1 MKNFLLRLL
10 VNAAALWV
18 AAAIVPGVALS
29 EDALD
34 ILLVALVFGLLN
46 ALLKPVLLI
55 LSLPFLVITLGL
67 FAFVVNAI
75 VLMVTAALTNALEV
89 TGFGWALLGSLVIS
103 LVVLVLE
110 SLIRED

>member
-103 LVVLVLE
+103 FVVLVLE

>member
-1 MKNFLLRLL
+1 VKNFLLRLL

-103 LVVLVLE
+103 FVVLVLE

>member
-34 ILLVALVFGLLN
+34 ILLVALVFGVLN